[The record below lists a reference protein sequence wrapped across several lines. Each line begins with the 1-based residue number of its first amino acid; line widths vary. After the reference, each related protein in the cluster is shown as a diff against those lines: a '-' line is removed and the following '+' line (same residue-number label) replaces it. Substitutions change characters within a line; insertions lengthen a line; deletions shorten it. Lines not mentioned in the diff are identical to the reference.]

1 MASPLT
7 ANRIQELYGSLRR
20 VLHECP
26 ATKIRVIAGAAGWDL
41 GRIPD
46 GLDEGATGTRRP
58 MIESAVDGQWLEWAE
73 FEDIRSTNLRH
84 LAQELI
90 DFYTSRG
97 MEDRA
102 QRAILKNGF
111 RFENGDFV
119 PVDASGR
126 IPE

>member
-26 ATKIRVIAGAAGWDL
+26 ATKIRVIAGAAG
-41 GRIPD
+41 
-46 GLDEGATGTRRP
+46 LDEGATGTRRP
-58 MIESAVDGQWLEWAE
+58 TIESAVDGQWLEWAE

-97 MEDRA
+97 MEDRV